1 MIEGNREPTARTA
14 IVRKAYAV
22 FRIRHRNASE
32 LAQFRLF
39 GDCIWIFP
47 QQNPRQSRRAREI
60 LANE

>member
-32 LAQFRLF
+32 LAQFTCSEAAF
-39 GDCIWIFP
+39 GYFHNKI
-47 QQNPRQSRRAREI
+47 RASRGEQ
-60 LANE
+60 EKT